1 MHDIS
6 LITGSSQLLPV
17 LTVSSA
23 QQGVELARALHAG
36 GVVMVEITLRTPA
49 ALETIAAIKSQ
60 LPQLIVAAGTVVSG
74 ADASAVKDAGVDFAV
89 SPASSHRLFDAVEE
103 IDLPFLPGV
112 ATPSEVLAGL
122 ERGYSHFKLFPAEAV
137 GGVPLIKS
145 MGGPLPAAKFCPTGG
160 LSPLNAAAYL
170 SLKNVFCIGGS
181 WMVPSQLVASEQWE
195 AITELTAQAVA
206 LT

>member
-36 GVVMVEITLRTPA
+36 GVAMVEITLRTPA
-49 ALETIAAIKSQ
+49 ALEAIAAIKSQ

-103 IDLPFLPGV
+103 IGLPFLPGV